1 MAGAGAMAGRKTL
14 AITDR
19 QYQVLQL
26 LWQNGPL
33 TVRELIERLPR
44 GRRQPYTTV
53 LGMVQHME
61 RLGLLTH
68 DKEGLTHRYRPELS
82 KSAATGNLLRDFLS
96 RFFGGS
102 AQALLQGLVD
112 ADALSPED
120 LRQIETRLA
129 EAGKAR
135 IGETAS
141 RRTRGRQTP

>member
-1 MAGAGAMAGRKTL
+1 MAGRKTL

-19 QYQVLQL
+19 QYQLLQL
-26 LWQNGPL
+26 VWENGPL

-44 GRRQPYTTV
+44 GSGQPYTTV

-61 RLGLLTH
+61 RLGLLAH
-68 DKEGLTHRYRPELS
+68 DKEGLTHRYRPVLS
-82 KSAATGNLLRDFLS
+82 KTAVTSNLLRDFLG

-120 LRQIETRLA
+120 LREIQAKLT
-129 EAGKAR
+129 EAG
-135 IGETAS
+135 ETGFDKTTS
-141 RRTRGRQTP
+141 QRKRGRPAP